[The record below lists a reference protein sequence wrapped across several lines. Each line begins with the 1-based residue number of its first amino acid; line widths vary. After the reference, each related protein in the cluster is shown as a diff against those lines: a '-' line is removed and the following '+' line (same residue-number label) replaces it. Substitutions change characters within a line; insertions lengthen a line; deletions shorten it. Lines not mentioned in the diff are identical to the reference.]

1 MQDSDTSSS
10 YCDCF
15 SESSNTVDHLL
26 ESMDEQINDLY
37 NIVKTQNE
45 EIETLKARLDVLKS
59 VIKSHLQEYL
69 HNIFDNL

>member
-15 SESSNTVDHLL
+15 SESSNSVDNLL

-69 HNIFDNL
+69 HNNFDNL